1 MSEKETVE
9 KKAASEG
16 CGCGGCCAATAIEKP
31 TRTVFRLEG
40 LDCADCAA
48 KLEKKIRVLP
58 GVLEAKVNFG
68 SGRPGK

>member
-40 LDCADCAA
+40 LDCPDCAA
-48 KLEKKIRVLP
+48 KLEKKISHLQ
-58 GVLEAKVNFG
+58 GVESVKG
-68 SGRPGK
+68 